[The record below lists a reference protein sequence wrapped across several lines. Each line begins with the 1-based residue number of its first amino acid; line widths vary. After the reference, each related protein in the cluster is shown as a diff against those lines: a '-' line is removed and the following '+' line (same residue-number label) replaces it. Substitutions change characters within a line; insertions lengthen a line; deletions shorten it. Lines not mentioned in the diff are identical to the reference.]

1 MPRVFWKCLFSVS
14 SKPYANPWIPTGQ
27 LQTRELSEGGIQ
39 PTQRKKSNVTMVSG
53 HKLWRKV
60 RLAALVTLLLST
72 RMPERFLNILLML
85 TAMMTIG
92 RSLFPPLTE
101 EW

>member
-1 MPRVFWKCLFSVS
+1 
-14 SKPYANPWIPTGQ
+14 
-27 LQTRELSEGGIQ
+27 
-39 PTQRKKSNVTMVSG
+39 MVSG